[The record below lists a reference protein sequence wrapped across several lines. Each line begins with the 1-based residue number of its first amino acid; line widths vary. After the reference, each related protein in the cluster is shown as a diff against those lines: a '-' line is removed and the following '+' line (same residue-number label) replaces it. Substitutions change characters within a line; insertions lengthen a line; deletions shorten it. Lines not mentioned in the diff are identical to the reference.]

1 MKSFHFSLSLIL
13 SSAAVLGSSAGALEL
28 TEIQGKVEIKLGDGW
43 TTAKAGL
50 FEGVGPLRT
59 RAGQVT
65 LEEGGGRFKLGSQ
78 STLELRQGEPALL
91 SGQGYLEGPL
101 AGFVG
106 GVHFRLERGSRAR
119 LDLTGP
125 LSRLAVLEGK
135 INLYSVRLKNL
146 NVGAGQ
152 SLNLLSAVQSAYT
165 EEPKPW
171 YLEKISG
178 LGAVRLEAFKG
189 SVEQQNAEPA
199 NAPWQPMQ
207 VSDSLEGEG
216 VVRTGAASW
225 AELGFEGGG
234 YLRLGAQARLR
245 VLGLEKLVSGQRKV
259 ILMLEQGS
267 TWNVVEKGKGNY
279 ELRTATLVAGVRGTT
294 FRVDSSGLL
303 KVLEGQVVAS
313 TAAGEQPVPSGQ
325 QVQNGQKGTLVLDAI
340 DRFNLERDRLR
351 NAALKLEGELPTGE
365 VRRDLKLEFTVNP
378 DAEVSLKVGSESV
391 KLTPD
396 AAGVVRYQPTLA
408 EGEVA
413 LELTVKHYAQNKALS
428 SRYLIDRSAPRL
440 TLESVRREGEQGVLK
455 VKVQDASP
463 VTLTLTRATN
473 SEAIRVEGTLESGEL
488 RFPWFIGSL
497 ELRLQDA
504 AGNATV
510 QTLELDSG
518 F

>member
-1 MKSFHFSLSLIL
+1 M
-13 SSAAVLGSSAGALEL
+13 LGSSAGALEL

-43 TTAKAGL
+43 TAAKAGL
-50 FEGVGPLRT
+50 LEGVGPLRT

-106 GVHFRLERGSRAR
+106 GVHFRLERGSRVR

-135 INLYSVRLKNL
+135 INLYSAKLKNL
-146 NVGAGQ
+146 NILAGQ
-152 SLNLLSAVQSAYT
+152 SLNLVNAVQSAYT

-189 SVEQQNAEPA
+189 SVERQNAEPP
-199 NAPWQPMQ
+199 NSPWQPMRAA
-207 VSDSLEGEG
+207 DSLEGEG
-216 VVRTGAASW
+216 VVRTGDASW

-234 YLRLGAQARLR
+234 YLRLGAQARLK

-267 TWNVVEKGKGNY
+267 AWNVVEKGKGNY
-279 ELRTATLVAGVRGTT
+279 ELRTATLVAGVRGTV
-294 FRVDSSGLL
+294 FRVDASGLL

-325 QVQNGQKGTLVLDAI
+325 QVQNGQKAPLVLDAI

-351 NAALKLEGELPTGE
+351 GAALKLEGELPTGA
-365 VRRDLKLEFTVNP
+365 VHRDLTLEFAVNP
-378 DAEVSLKVGSESV
+378 DAEVNLKIGSQSV
-391 KLTPD
+391 NLTPD
-396 AAGVVRYQPTLA
+396 PSGAVRYQSVLS

-413 LELTVKHYAQNKALS
+413 LELTVKHYAQNKVLS
-428 SRYLIDRSAPRL
+428 GRYLIDRSAPRL
-440 TLESVRREGEQGVLK
+440 SLESVRREGQQGVLK
-455 VKVQDASP
+455 LKVQDAST
-463 VTLTLTRATN
+463 VTLSLKRPGQPEALTL
-473 SEAIRVEGTLESGEL
+473 SGTPESGEV
-488 RFPWFIGSL
+488 RFPWFVGPL
-497 ELRLQDA
+497 ELRAVDA

-510 QTLELDSG
+510 QMLELDSS